1 MIQMKHFLSMAAL
14 AIVGTIMSSC
24 SSSDEI
30 AEAPQPENKTITQ
43 TITVNQDAD
52 AAGTR
57 AVDPTTGVMTFTA
70 DDKIWVLYKQ
80 SDNLVDAVTS
90 TACTLSD
97 GGKRATFTVT
107 FSDPKT
113 DSPIRIVYPI
123 SWQKSYPHIDFN
135 VNEDTYTIS
144 PFRYEEQDGTIDG
157 ENGLNKHAL
166 AVYDGAL
173 IGTDLPTN
181 AMLRNRGTILAL
193 TIQNAD
199 GSADITSTIGKLVIQ
214 VSGESRDYTITPPSP
229 ATTFPDGPIYVA
241 MRPVENKDI
250 TFTAYYGAGNA
261 NSVTKTVTS
270 RTLARNNIYPVNLR
284 MGTAKSLAA
293 LTADYEALN
302 GDVLSGTLDGNYQ
315 VSIAA
320 GATVTLDGVTINGA
334 NDENRQ
340 WAGITC
346 AGDATIVLSGE
357 STVKGFHKNYPAI
370 YIAPDKT
377 LTIQGTGKLTASPYD
392 DSNLAAAIGGGNGIA
407 CGNIVIKGGTIEATG
422 GNGAAIGSGR
432 IASCGT
438 ITIEGGTIEAHGGN
452 YSPGIGIGN
461 STGADG
467 SCGKITISGGT
478 VRAYG
483 DNDAA
488 GIGCGPDGT
497 CNDITISGTA
507 NVTATAGNEA
517 AGIGSGQAF
526 TKESHCG
533 DISISG
539 SATVTATGGN
549 GGAGIGSGHSNNFG
563 GSYYKSSC
571 GDISISDACTVN
583 ATGGEWAA
591 GIGSGF
597 GGESYESSCG
607 DILIEGGTVTA
618 STKLGCGSDAAGIGS
633 GRYGKFNSITITS
646 GITRVEATAYNVAA
660 WPIGKGNFDQ
670 SGEVTVEIGGAN
682 ISTGYPPYKRDWN
695 GEGTSLT
702 FTKEEED
709 SLTWILTPAP

>member
-30 AEAPQPENKTITQ
+30 VNAPQPESKTITQ

-52 AAGTR
+52 AAETR
-57 AVDPTTGVMTFTA
+57 AVDPTTGVKTFTA
-70 DDKIWVLYKQ
+70 DDKIRVFYKK
-80 SDNLVDAVTS
+80 SNNIVNAVTS
-90 TACTLSD
+90 SACTLSD
-97 GGKRATFTVT
+97 GGKKATFTVS
-107 FSDPKT
+107 FSEPKT
-113 DSPIRIVYPI
+113 DSPIRIIYPGSLTKTYLLQDFDI
-123 SWQKSYPHIDFN
+123 TDDSW
-135 VNEDTYTIS
+135 TIPS
-144 PFRYEEQDGTIDG
+144 NCYDNQDGTING

-181 AMLRNRGTILAL
+181 AMLKNRGTILAL

-214 VSGESRDYTITPPSP
+214 VSGESRVYTITPPSP

-241 MRPVENKDI
+241 MRPMENKDI

-357 STVKGFHKNYPAI
+357 STVKGFHKYYPAI

-392 DSNLAAAIGGGNGIA
+392 GSNLAAAIGGGNGIA

-422 GNGAAIGSGR
+422 GQGAAIGSGR
-432 IASCGT
+432 KASCGT
-438 ITIEGGTIEAHGGN
+438 ITIEGGTIEAHGGGN
-452 YSPGIGIGN
+452 SPGIGIGN
-461 STGADG
+461 SNGVDG

-483 DNDAA
+483 GNFAA

-507 NVTATAGNEA
+507 NVTAYGGNYA
-517 AGIGSGQAF
+517 AGIGSGNVF
-526 TKESHCG
+526 TKESLCG
-533 DISISG
+533 DITISG
-539 SATVTATGGN
+539 SATVTATGG
-549 GGAGIGSGHSNNFG
+549 
-563 GSYYKSSC
+563 
-571 GDISISDACTVN
+571 D
-583 ATGGEWAA
+583 EAA
-591 GIGSGF
+591 GIGSGQ
-597 GGESYESSCG
+597 
-607 DILIEGGTVTA
+607 
-618 STKLGCGSDAAGIGS
+618 
-633 GRYGKFNSITITS
+633 YGKFNSITITS
-646 GITRVEATAYNVAA
+646 GITRVEATEEYPRA
-660 WPIGKGNFDQ
+660 WPIGKGEFDQ

-682 ISTGYPPYKRDWN
+682 ISTGYTASERGWN

-702 FTKEEED
+702 FTKKEKEG

>member
-1 MIQMKHFLSMAAL
+1 M
-14 AIVGTIMSSC
+14 
-24 SSSDEI
+24 
-30 AEAPQPENKTITQ
+30 
-43 TITVNQDAD
+43 
-52 AAGTR
+52 
-57 AVDPTTGVMTFTA
+57 
-70 DDKIWVLYKQ
+70 
-80 SDNLVDAVTS
+80 
-90 TACTLSD
+90 
-97 GGKRATFTVT
+97 
-107 FSDPKT
+107 
-113 DSPIRIVYPI
+113 
-123 SWQKSYPHIDFN
+123 
-135 VNEDTYTIS
+135 
-144 PFRYEEQDGTIDG
+144 
-157 ENGLNKHAL
+157 
-166 AVYDGAL
+166 
-173 IGTDLPTN
+173 
-181 AMLRNRGTILAL
+181 
-193 TIQNAD
+193 
-199 GSADITSTIGKLVIQ
+199 
-214 VSGESRDYTITPPSP
+214 
-229 ATTFPDGPIYVA
+229 
-241 MRPVENKDI
+241 
-250 TFTAYYGAGNA
+250 
-261 NSVTKTVTS
+261 
-270 RTLARNNIYPVNLR
+270 
-284 MGTAKSLAA
+284 
-293 LTADYEALN
+293 
-302 GDVLSGTLDGNYQ
+302 LSGTLDGNYQ

-392 DSNLAAAIGGGNGIA
+392 DSNLAAAIGDGNGIA

-422 GNGAAIGSGR
+422 GQGAAIGSGR

-438 ITIEGGTIEAHGGN
+438 ITIEGGTIEAHGGGN
-452 YSPGIGIGN
+452 SPGIGIGN
-461 STGADG
+461 SIGTDG

-483 DNDAA
+483 DNFAA

-507 NVTATAGNEA
+507 NVTAYGGNYA
-517 AGIGSGQAF
+517 AGIGSGNVF
-526 TKESHCG
+526 TKESLCG
-533 DISISG
+533 DITISG
-539 SATVTATGGN
+539 SATVT
-549 GGAGIGSGHSNNFG
+549 
-563 GSYYKSSC
+563 
-571 GDISISDACTVN
+571 

-646 GITRVEATAYNVAA
+646 GITRVEATEEYPGV

-682 ISTGYPPYKRDWN
+682 ISTGYPQYERNWN

-702 FTKEEED
+702 FTKEEEEG

>member
-1 MIQMKHFLSMAAL
+1 MKHFLSMAAL

-30 AEAPQPENKTITQ
+30 VNAPQPESKTITQ

-52 AAGTR
+52 AAETR
-57 AVDPTTGVMTFTA
+57 AVDPTTGVKTFTA
-70 DDKIWVLYKQ
+70 DDKIRVFYKK
-80 SDNLVDAVTS
+80 SNNIVNAVTS

-97 GGKRATFTVT
+97 GGKKATFTVS
-107 FSDPKT
+107 FSEPKT
-113 DSPIRIVYPI
+113 DSPIRIIYPGSLTKTYPLQDFDI
-123 SWQKSYPHIDFN
+123 TDDSW
-135 VNEDTYTIS
+135 TIPS
-144 PFRYEEQDGTIDG
+144 NCYNNQDGTIDG

-181 AMLRNRGTILAL
+181 AMLKNRGTILAL

-261 NSVTKTVTS
+261 STVTKTVTS

-293 LTADYEALN
+293 LTADYEALD
-302 GDVLSGTLDGNYQ
+302 GDVLSGTLNGNYQ

-320 GATVTLDGVTINGA
+320 GATVTLDDVTINGA

-377 LTIQGTGKLTASPYD
+377 LTIQGTGKLIASPYD
-392 DSNLAAAIGGGNGIA
+392 NSNLAAAIGGGNGIA

-422 GNGAAIGSGR
+422 GQGAAIGSGR

-438 ITIEGGTIEAHGGN
+438 ITIEGGTIEAHGGAN
-452 YSPGIGIGN
+452 SPGIGIGN
-461 STGADG
+461 SNGVDG

-483 DNDAA
+483 GNFAA

-507 NVTATAGNEA
+507 NVTAYGGDYA
-517 AGIGSGQAF
+517 AGIGSGNVL
-526 TKESHCG
+526 TKESLCG
-533 DISISG
+533 DITISGSATVTVTGGDGGAGIGSGHGDNAGGSYKSSCGDITISG
-539 SATVTATGGN
+539 SATVTATGSFC
-549 GGAGIGSGHSNNFG
+549 GAGIGSGD
-563 GSYYKSSC
+563 GS
-571 GDISISDACTVN
+571 
-583 ATGGEWAA
+583 
-591 GIGSGF
+591 
-597 GGESYESSCG
+597 SYESSCG

-646 GITRVEATAYNVAA
+646 GITRVEATEDNVAA
-660 WPIGKGNFDQ
+660 WPIGKGDFDQ
-670 SGEVTVEIGGAN
+670 SGEVTVKIGGAI
-682 ISTGYPPYKRDWN
+682 ISTGYQRNWN

-702 FTKEEED
+702 FTKKEEEG